1 MTKNHRVSGPIVA
14 VIVDMQGRPNF
25 LVANGVKN
33 DAPTVIILPRHFYV
47 KMSIEVRK
55 TFVEAVLTRPNQNPF
70 FGRNL
75 VWSTLVSQRGG
86 AKDSAGAI
94 TGSWRNKRRFM
105 VVAIRVFLSLPNV
118 QSVFSLI
125 TNDLATGNF
134 FP

>member
-1 MTKNHRVSGPIVA
+1 MTKNHRVGGPIVA

-55 TFVEAVLTRPNQNPF
+55 TFVEAVLTRPNQNPSL
-70 FGRNL
+70 GEI
-75 VWSTLVSQRGG
+75 WSGVRWSASGG
-86 AKDSAGAI
+86 SAKDSAGAI

-105 VVAIRVFLSLPNV
+105 VVAIRVFLS
-118 QSVFSLI
+118 SRMYKASSR
-125 TNDLATGNF
+125 
-134 FP
+134 